1 MRVQWTFWEAM
12 KDGEFRS
19 IFWSAGLLVI
29 FGTVVFHF
37 VEGWSYLDALYF
49 CVITLTTIGFG
60 DLAPI
65 SVFGKMFVIFYAV
78 IGIGILSYF
87 ITTLAK
93 LRGKTYKQWRSKSHA
108 IAKTVGKHTTTR
120 KRKPVS
126 QTHSG
131 DSA

>member
-19 IFWSAGLLVI
+19 VFWLAGALVA

-60 DLAPI
+60 DLTPVSA
-65 SVFGKMFVIFYAV
+65 FGKMFVTFYAV
-78 IGIGILSYF
+78 MGIGILSYF
-87 ITTLAK
+87 ITTFAK
-93 LRGKTYKQWRSKSHA
+93 LRGKQYQQWRSKSPA
-108 IAKTVGKHTTTR
+108 IAKTVGKHTSTR
-120 KRKPVS
+120 ESKPVS
-126 QTHSG
+126 PTHSG
-131 DSA
+131 DSV